1 MKNIRLPE
9 KVQFILE
16 TFRRGGFEAYIVGGC
31 VRDSLMGRTQVD
43 WDIAT
48 NALPD
53 RIKALFERTIDTGIK
68 HGTVT
73 IMISGDTFETT
84 TYRVDGRY
92 TDNRRPEN
100 VTFTSSIT
108 EDLSRR
114 DFTVNAMAYNP
125 AEDIIDPF
133 GGIADIKNK
142 LIRTVGN
149 ADERF
154 HEDALRMLRAVRFSA
169 QLGYRI
175 DAAVLESIQRN
186 SLLISHISF
195 ERIRGELN
203 GILLSD
209 RPEAFE
215 LLRGTALLHHISPQ
229 LDNAMGAKPDKNSE
243 GRLTGRDIWE
253 TIKATEKEIWLRW
266 AILLGSLDMIG
277 GEPAAALLRKLRF
290 DNRSINSISLLIR
303 YIDMEITPEL
313 KAVLRAL
320 SLTGKELFTDLL
332 KLKGAWTVSAKDT
345 ENIRKIKE
353 LYQEIIENNYCYSL
367 EGLAVNGGD
376 ITALGVPPGK
386 AVGDI
391 LKKLLDIVLDN
402 PGLNTKASLVEA
414 AKGLVEEGRD
424 KCF

>member
-31 VRDSLMGRTQVD
+31 VRDSLMGRTPVD